1 MKTSAENK
9 NNQPPSF
16 PPNAQLIYSRKCLR
30 LYNKICY
37 QTGNGKSPFL
47 SEGRGRITS
56 HSYRDRKFAHQDP
69 NQAQRTTVVWAA
81 LFWNTGTNLAALES
95 SHLVKGKASILC
107 SNANQ
112 NRVPQLS

>member
-37 QTGNGKSPFL
+37 QTGNGKGHFFL
-47 SEGRGRITS
+47 KEGEESHHIPIETGNLVIRIQTKPRELLS
-56 HSYRDRKFAHQDP
+56 SGLHSS
-69 NQAQRTTVVWAA
+69 
-81 LFWNTGTNLAALES
+81 GTQ
-95 SHLVKGKASILC
+95 G
-107 SNANQ
+107 Q
-112 NRVPQLS
+112 T